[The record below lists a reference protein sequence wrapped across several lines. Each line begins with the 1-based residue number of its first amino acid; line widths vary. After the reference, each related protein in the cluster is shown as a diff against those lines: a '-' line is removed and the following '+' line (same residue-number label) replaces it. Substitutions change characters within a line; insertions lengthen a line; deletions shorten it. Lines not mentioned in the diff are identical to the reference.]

1 MFYRKSR
8 MITPVNLP
16 NSATQPSSNLND
28 KMNPSM
34 DKLQQA
40 YEQQM
45 LQSIQTQLMFENVF
59 EDCNS

>member
-1 MFYRKSR
+1 
-8 MITPVNLP
+8 MITPVNSP
-16 NSATQPSSNLND
+16 NSAMQPSSNLND